1 MLRPG
6 RRARREN
13 KTTQH
18 HNRSCSFGG
27 RSEALWILVR
37 RLAPLRCALPSFVFL
52 VSVAAAPLAI
62 RREPPQSADPALKRR
77 SGQRCVKKHMSA
89 SKIQPQKEKDN
100 LNIDASEKRQNK
112 NTHRTQKQPHT
123 QQGHTASKPTN
134 TYSAGPGGDRERE
147 RERERERGERQRE
160 RERERERQLDRE
172 RER

>member
-100 LNIDASEKRQNK
+100 LNIDASEKGKTRTHTEHRNSRIHNKDRQQANPQ
-112 NTHRTQKQPHT
+112 TP
-123 QQGHTASKPTN
+123 
-134 TYSAGPGGDRERE
+134 SAPGQAGTEGERE
-147 RERERERGERQRE
+147 RERRESQRDRATATSRE
-160 RERERERQLDRE
+160 RE
-172 RER
+172 